1 VTTVPSRLAG
11 RRPAWHALAGRR
23 AAEGVC
29 MRRFVSDEQGQG
41 MVEYALIIAVI
52 ALALLITQ
60 VFFAAQIRNFFSNIG
75 NNLT

>member
-1 VTTVPSRLAG
+1 
-11 RRPAWHALAGRR
+11 
-23 AAEGVC
+23 
-29 MRRFVSDEQGQG
+29 MRGFVSDEQGQG

-60 VFFAAQIRNFFSNIG
+60 VFFADQIKNFFSNVG

>member
-1 VTTVPSRLAG
+1 
-11 RRPAWHALAGRR
+11 
-23 AAEGVC
+23 

-52 ALALLITQ
+52 ALALLLTQ
-60 VFFAAQIRNFFSNIG
+60 VFFAGQIRNFFSNVG